1 MAPAAK
7 SNDLKCFGPAPN
19 AVLAFG
25 RCISRDVR
33 DDPQEAPSPVS
44 HTEPIRRLILT
55 MPAYNEARVIG
66 ELLGQAVAAF
76 NKLDLEWNVV
86 VVDDGSKDE
95 TARIVLDAARDEP
108 RILLVQHEVNRGLGP
123 AIMTGLAR
131 AVEIAEDPA
140 TLVVSMDADLTH
152 PPPFVGQMI
161 HAAEQGADV
170 VIASRFQPGSQVVG
184 LSPFRHLMSWGARN
198 VFSLFLALPGV
209 KDYTCGFRAVRAH
222 RIREA
227 IDRYGPDGFI
237 TRAGFACTDEIL
249 IKLALLGVRIR
260 EIPFILRYDLKQG
273 SSKINLP
280 VTIRETLRLVVWA
293 RRELRNAKLSR

>member
-1 MAPAAK
+1 
-7 SNDLKCFGPAPN
+7 
-19 AVLAFG
+19 
-25 RCISRDVR
+25 
-33 DDPQEAPSPVS
+33 VS

-66 ELLGQAVAAF
+66 ELLDQAIEAF
-76 NKLDLEWNVV
+76 EKFDVEWNVV

-95 TARIVLDAARDEP
+95 TARIVREAAAGEP

-123 AIMTGLAR
+123 AIMTGLTK
-131 AVEIAEDPA
+131 AVEMADDPA
-140 TLVVSMDADLTH
+140 TLIASMDADLTH
-152 PPPFVGQMI
+152 PPHVVGQMI

-170 VIASRFQPGSQVVG
+170 VIASRFQPGSQVIG

-198 VFSLFLALPGV
+198 VFRLFLGLPGV

-222 RIREA
+222 RVKEA
-227 IDRYGPDGFI
+227 IERYGADGFI

-249 IKLALLGVRIR
+249 IKLALLGVKIR

-280 VTIRETLRLVVWA
+280 VTIRETLKLVVWA
-293 RRELRNAKLSR
+293 RREIRSAKLNR